1 VHERPRV
8 ALKLPGVAEIWLPII
23 CRLTLLAMT
32 LITTPFGFGST
43 AAELV
48 AGIDLTGKR
57 AIVTGASSGIG
68 GSTVVVGLHSPP
80 RWVYERAIQTTAPL
94 AYGEP
99 MSQPFRATDISGA
112 SV

>member
-1 VHERPRV
+1 
-8 ALKLPGVAEIWLPII
+8 
-23 CRLTLLAMT
+23 
-32 LITTPFGFGST
+32 
-43 AAELV
+43 V

-57 AIVTGASSGIG
+57 AIVIGASSGTG
-68 GSTVVVGLHSPP
+68 GSTIVVGLHSPP

-99 MSQPFRATDISGA
+99 MIGPVGATDISGA